1 MLFLVNL
8 PDVIIKYLL
17 SFLSNDDIRYFLSS
31 KKLHFSSLKQETIYL
46 SLNKEKTREYV
57 ENERFRE
64 TILSKVKD
72 GRKQIGLTFNET
84 LIVHDI
90 SDIVAHRI
98 VGMYFTTFPVQVSSL
113 VCCLSSGIEKIPF
126 LPALQDL
133 KLNLINCLNIR
144 DVCSLSHLRRLKLSH
159 AYQVTDI
166 TPLENIPHLSLINCP
181 SIRDF
186 SVLSSERQRFLS
198 LERSSITDV
207 SSLRNILTVEII
219 HSIKLI
225 DVSPLHGIKNLLL
238 HNCSSIQDI
247 SCLGNHHRLTI
258 SNCNSISRGYECFR
272 TVRHAEVA
280 RNEVPDLTVFRD
292 AKSLRITFFKSMESQ
307 LFLLRDI
314 PDLSLISSFSHD
326 KEVYDVSQVRNMRL
340 SFQRDIIKIGDSNLP
355 SQLLHLELVGCDD
368 QIVKILNEGKTSIF
382 HQLQSLHIKSC
393 SIEHV
398 NGLGEVPTLILENC
412 LELHDISGLGRNRCV
427 ELRSCPKI
435 SDVSSLATVPIVT
448 LKNCARLVDY
458 SCLISSVSRLKV
470 VRSN

>member
-17 SFLSNDDIRYFLSS
+17 SFLSNDDIHYFLSS
-31 KKLHFSSLKQETIYL
+31 NKLHFTSLKQETIYL

-57 ENERFRE
+57 ANERFRE

-72 GRKQIGLTFNET
+72 GSKQIGLTFNET

-90 SDIVAHRI
+90 RDIVAHRI
-98 VGMYFTTFPVQVSSL
+98 VGFCYNTFPVQVSSL
-113 VCCLSSGIEKIPF
+113 VCCLWSGIEKIPF

-144 DVCSLSHLRRLKLSH
+144 DVCNLSHLRRLELSH

-166 TPLENIPHLSLINCP
+166 TPLKNIPHLSLSNCP

-207 SSLRNILTVEII
+207 SFLRNILSVEII
-219 HSIKLI
+219 HSIKLII

-238 HNCSSIQDI
+238 RNCSGIHDI

-258 SNCNSISRGYECFR
+258 SDCNSIARGYECFR
-272 TVRHAEVA
+272 TVRHAVVVG
-280 RNEVPDLTVFRD
+280 NEVTDLTVFGE

-307 LFLLRDI
+307 LFLLKDI
-314 PDLSLISSFSHD
+314 PDLSLISSYSHE

-340 SFQRDIIKIGDSNLP
+340 SFQRDIIKIGDSILP

-398 NGLGEVPTLILENC
+398 NGLGEVSTLILENC
-412 LELHDISGLGRNRCV
+412 LELYDIRGLGRNRCV

-435 SDVSSLATVPIVT
+435 RDVSSLATVPIVT
-448 LKNCARLVDY
+448 LKNCTRLVDY
-458 SCLISSVSRLKV
+458 SCLSSVPRLKV
-470 VRSN
+470 VL